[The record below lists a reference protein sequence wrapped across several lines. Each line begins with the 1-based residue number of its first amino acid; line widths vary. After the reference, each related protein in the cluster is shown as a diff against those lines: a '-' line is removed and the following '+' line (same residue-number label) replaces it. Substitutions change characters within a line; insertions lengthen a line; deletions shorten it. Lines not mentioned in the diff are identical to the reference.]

1 MKALLG
7 FKKRIVHL
15 DGRVLN
21 IDSDEQ
27 VQPGQVRMIE
37 GEGMP
42 IYKGSGR
49 GNLYVK
55 FKVSIPI
62 FTDEQL
68 DKIETFFESINIQ

>member
-1 MKALLG
+1 MG

-15 DGRVLN
+15 DGRVLE
-21 IDSDEQ
+21 ISSEEQ
-27 VQPGQVRMIE
+27 VQPGQIRVIE

-42 IYKGSGR
+42 IYKGNGR

-62 FTDEQL
+62 FTD
-68 DKIETFFESINIQ
+68 

>member
-1 MKALLG
+1 M
-7 FKKRIVHL
+7 

-21 IDSDEQ
+21 IDSEEQ
-27 VQPGQVRMIE
+27 VQPGQVRVIE

-42 IYKGSGR
+42 IYKGNGR
-49 GNLYVK
+49 GNLFVK

-68 DKIETFFESINIQ
+68 NKIEDFFESINIS